1 MCHSPQTF
9 LWSPRPSPQVKTE
22 FFFLNSSCNL
32 SLLARSVSYT
42 QSTSNNLGEG
52 EQSLFGDAPEPDS
65 FVLHKTWRDTRG
77 LKSHS
82 TLLMQMWQPTTSYLE
97 AVIHLHTWART
108 SAQMRVWYCWWHYS
122 REGEDSS
129 KSPGYSHSMGTETK
143 LGDKLE
149 WGIQPLNKWI
159 FAAKKQP

>member
-1 MCHSPQTF
+1 MLPACHSPQTF
-9 LWSPRPSPQVKTE
+9 LWSPRPPPQVKTE

-52 EQSLFGDAPEPDS
+52 EQSLFGNAPEPDS
-65 FVLHKTWRDTRG
+65 FVLHKNWRDTWG

-108 SAQMRVWYCWWHYS
+108 SAQMRS
-122 REGEDSS
+122 FRADEGVILLLALQQGRGGLKQEPWLFSQHGHRN
-129 KSPGYSHSMGTETK
+129 KAGGQARMGNTATE
-143 LGDKLE
+143 
-149 WGIQPLNKWI
+149 
-159 FAAKKQP
+159 